1 MTTQVLA
8 IVASKGGVMKS
19 TLATAL
25 AVRAVKDGLRV
36 ALLDADPQESLT
48 MWWGRRGEPDNP
60 QVFSMED
67 VVGDVAQLS
76 TEGWDWIIIDG
87 PPSNFDRIG
96 PIVKVSDFCLIP
108 VRVSAFDLDAV
119 STVVSQCTKLSKPF
133 AFVLTQTD
141 PKWAKF
147 TDSASKALK
156 MRGPVFAEQIRFR
169 LAYASSPT
177 IGKTGPESSDARQAA
192 HARAEIDAL
201 WVAIKKRMG
210 AKLAKVRA

>member
-1 MTTQVLA
+1 MAANVLA

-25 AVRAVKDGLRV
+25 AVRAAKDGLRV

-67 VVGDVAQLS
+67 VAADVRQLAS
-76 TEGWDWIIIDG
+76 DGYDWVIIDG

-96 PIVKVSDFCLIP
+96 PIVRASDFCLIP
-108 VRVSAFDLDAV
+108 ARVSAFDLDAV
-119 STVVSQCTKLSKPF
+119 STVVAQCAKLSKPF

-141 PKWAKF
+141 PRWSKF
-147 TDSASKALK
+147 TESAAKALK
-156 MRGPVFAEQIRFR
+156 MRGHVLAEQIRFR
-169 LAYASSPT
+169 LAYASAPT
-177 IGKTGPESSDARQAA
+177 IGKTGPESVDARQAA
-192 HARAEIDAL
+192 EARTEIDAL
-201 WVAIKKRMG
+201 WLAIQKRMG
-210 AKLAKVRA
+210 VRLARVRA